1 MSVCVCVLSWMSLR
15 EQVKQTFL
23 RTSHSSC
30 GKCRMNDTEVEQA
43 GQEPEASSLSLPQ
56 LEEHLETA
64 VWRQG

>member
-1 MSVCVCVLSWMSLR
+1 
-15 EQVKQTFL
+15 
-23 RTSHSSC
+23 
-30 GKCRMNDTEVEQA
+30 MNDTQVEQA